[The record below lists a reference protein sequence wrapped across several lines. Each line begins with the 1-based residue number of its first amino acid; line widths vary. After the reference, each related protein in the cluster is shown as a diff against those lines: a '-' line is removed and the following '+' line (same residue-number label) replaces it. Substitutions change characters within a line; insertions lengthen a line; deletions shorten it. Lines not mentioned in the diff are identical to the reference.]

1 MLIFQ
6 VQREVLESHIQCETS
21 HHLHLSCCKLNGTQ
35 DEVRKL
41 QTKVRKLVEREN
53 IRHNEIEERVQA
65 LENYL
70 EERMQARQNQS
81 EERAQA
87 LENRF
92 EERVQ
97 ALQNHLEER
106 VNVLTDINHKLKGDL
121 NTTRMA
127 LLFCSAVL
135 IVIIAVLL
143 GRLETKL
150 EQINGLQNK
159 LTRKVGEVEKILEF
173 KVTDVRG
180 QLVNDMNEVKKSLE
194 TKLEEQIDGVQNK
207 LKRKLGEVE
216 KILEFNVPDV
226 RGQLMKDLTDKVE
239 DLEKMSVSNM
249 SVIN

>member
-21 HHLHLSCCKLNGTQ
+21 HHLHLSCCQLNGTQ

-53 IRHNEIEERVQA
+53 IRHNEIEQRV
-65 LENYL
+65 
-70 EERMQARQNQS
+70 QARQNH
-81 EERAQA
+81 
-87 LENRF
+87 L

-97 ALQNHLEER
+97 ALQNHFEER

-150 EQINGLQNK
+150 EEQINGLQNK

-194 TKLEEQIDGVQNK
+194 TKIEEQINGVQNK
-207 LKRKLGEVE
+207 LIRKV
-216 KILEFNVPDV
+216 IDV
-226 RGQLMKDLTDKVE
+226 RGQLMKDLTVKVE
-239 DLEKMSVSNM
+239 HLEKMSVSNM
-249 SVIN
+249 GQLKIT

>member
-53 IRHNEIEERVQA
+53 IRHNEIEQRV
-65 LENYL
+65 
-70 EERMQARQNQS
+70 QARQNH
-81 EERAQA
+81 
-87 LENRF
+87 L

-97 ALQNHLEER
+97 ALQNHFEER

-135 IVIIAVLL
+135 IVINAVLL

-150 EQINGLQNK
+150 GEQINGVQNELK
-159 LTRKVGEVEKILEF
+159 LKVGEVEKILEF

-194 TKLEEQIDGVQNK
+194 TKLEEQINGVQNK
-207 LKRKLGEVE
+207 LIRKVT
-216 KILEFNVPDV
+216 DV
-226 RGQLMKDLTDKVE
+226 RGQLMKDLTVKVE
-239 DLEKMSVSNM
+239 HLEKMSVSNM
-249 SVIN
+249 YVNITCMSRWG

>member
-53 IRHNEIEERVQA
+53 IRHNEIEQRV
-65 LENYL
+65 
-70 EERMQARQNQS
+70 QARQNH
-81 EERAQA
+81 
-87 LENRF
+87 L

-97 ALQNHLEER
+97 ALQNHFEER

-150 EQINGLQNK
+150 GEQINGVQNELK
-159 LTRKVGEVEKILEF
+159 LKVGEVEKILEF

-194 TKLEEQIDGVQNK
+194 TKLKKQIDGVQNK
-207 LKRKLGEVE
+207 LKRKWGEVE
-216 KILEFNVPDV
+216 TTLEFNVPYV
-226 RGQLMKDLTDKVE
+226 RGQLMKDLKVKVE

>member
-53 IRHNEIEERVQA
+53 IRHNEIEQRV
-65 LENYL
+65 
-70 EERMQARQNQS
+70 QARQNH
-81 EERAQA
+81 
-87 LENRF
+87 L

-97 ALQNHLEER
+97 ALQNHFEER

-150 EQINGLQNK
+150 GEQINGVQNELK
-159 LTRKVGEVEKILEF
+159 LKVGEVEKILEF
-173 KVTDVRG
+173 KVTDVCG

-194 TKLEEQIDGVQNK
+194 TNLEEQINGVQNK
-207 LKRKLGEVE
+207 LIKKVT
-216 KILEFNVPDV
+216 DV
-226 RGQLMKDLTDKVE
+226 RGQLMKDLTVKVE
-239 DLEKMSVSNM
+239 HLEKMSVSNM
-249 SVIN
+249 YVTN

>member
-1 MLIFQ
+1 M
-6 VQREVLESHIQCETS
+6 LESHLQCETG
-21 HHLHLSCCKLNGTQ
+21 HHLNLSCCKLEGTQ

-41 QTKVRKLVEREN
+41 QTEVRELREREN
-53 IRHNEIEERVQA
+53 IRHNEIEERDQARQNHLEGRAQA
-65 LENYL
+65 LENCF
-70 EERMQARQNQS
+70 EERMQARQNHS

-97 ALQNHLEER
+97 GLQNHFEER

-127 LLFCSAVL
+127 LFFCSAVL

-143 GRLETKL
+143 GRLEAKRE
-150 EQINGLQNK
+150 EQINGVQNK

-180 QLVNDMNEVKKSLE
+180 QLMKDMNEVKKSLE
-194 TKLEEQIDGVQNK
+194 VK
-207 LKRKLGEVE
+207 
-216 KILEFNVPDV
+216 
-226 RGQLMKDLTDKVE
+226 ME
-239 DLEKMSVSNM
+239 DLEESVSNACKE
-249 SVIN
+249 NN

>member
-53 IRHNEIEERVQA
+53 IRHNEIEQRV
-65 LENYL
+65 
-70 EERMQARQNQS
+70 QARQNH
-81 EERAQA
+81 
-87 LENRF
+87 L

-97 ALQNHLEER
+97 ALQNHFEER

-127 LLFCSAVL
+127 LLFFSAVL

-150 EQINGLQNK
+150 EEQINGLQNK

-194 TKLEEQIDGVQNK
+194 TKLKEQIDGVQNK
-207 LKRKLGEVE
+207 LKRKWGEVE
-216 KILEFNVPDV
+216 KTLKFNVPYV
-226 RGQLMKDLTDKVE
+226 RGQLMKDLKVKVE

>member
-53 IRHNEIEERVQA
+53 IRHNEIEQRV
-65 LENYL
+65 
-70 EERMQARQNQS
+70 QARQNH
-81 EERAQA
+81 
-87 LENRF
+87 L

-97 ALQNHLEER
+97 ALQNHFEER
-106 VNVLTDINHKLKGDL
+106 VNLLTDINHKLKSDL

-127 LLFCSAVL
+127 LLFFSAVL

-150 EQINGLQNK
+150 
-159 LTRKVGEVEKILEF
+159 
-173 KVTDVRG
+173 
-180 QLVNDMNEVKKSLE
+180 KK
-194 TKLEEQIDGVQNK
+194 QIDGVQNK
-207 LKRKLGEVE
+207 LKRKWGEVE
-216 KILEFNVPDV
+216 KTLEFNVPYV
-226 RGQLMKDLTDKVE
+226 RGQLMKDLKVKVE

>member
-6 VQREVLESHIQCETS
+6 VQREVLESHIQCETN

-53 IRHNEIEERVQA
+53 IRHNEIEQRV
-65 LENYL
+65 
-70 EERMQARQNQS
+70 QARQNH
-81 EERAQA
+81 
-87 LENRF
+87 L

-97 ALQNHLEER
+97 ALQNHFEER

-127 LLFCSAVL
+127 LLLCSAVL
-135 IVIIAVLL
+135 IVINAVLL

-150 EQINGLQNK
+150 GEQINGVQNELK
-159 LTRKVGEVEKILEF
+159 LKVDEVEKILEF

-194 TKLEEQIDGVQNK
+194 TKLEEQINGVQNK
-207 LKRKLGEVE
+207 LIRKVT
-216 KILEFNVPDV
+216 DV
-226 RGQLMKDLTDKVE
+226 RGQLMKDLTVKVE
-239 DLEKMSVSNM
+239 HLEKMSVSNM
-249 SVIN
+249 YVIN

>member
-1 MLIFQ
+1 M
-6 VQREVLESHIQCETS
+6 
-21 HHLHLSCCKLNGTQ
+21 
-35 DEVRKL
+35 
-41 QTKVRKLVEREN
+41 EREN

-65 LENYL
+65 LENYF
-70 EERMQARQNQS
+70 EERMQARQNQL

-92 EERVQ
+92 
-97 ALQNHLEER
+97 EER

-150 EQINGLQNK
+150 EEQINGVQNK

-173 KVTDVRG
+173 KVTDAVRG

-226 RGQLMKDLTDKVE
+226 RGQLMKDLTVKVE

-249 SVIN
+249 PVIN

>member
-21 HHLHLSCCKLNGTQ
+21 HHLHLNCCKLNGTQ

-41 QTKVRKLVEREN
+41 QTKVRKHVEREN
-53 IRHNEIEERVQA
+53 IRHNEIEQRVQARQNHLEERVQA
-65 LENYL
+65 LENH
-70 EERMQARQNQS
+70 
-81 EERAQA
+81 
-87 LENRF
+87 F

-97 ALQNHLEER
+97 ALQNHFEER

-150 EQINGLQNK
+150 EEQINGLQNK

-180 QLVNDMNEVKKSLE
+180 QLMKDTNKVKKSL
-194 TKLEEQIDGVQNK
+194 TI
-207 LKRKLGEVE
+207 
-216 KILEFNVPDV
+216 
-226 RGQLMKDLTDKVE
+226 KVE
-239 DLEKMSVSNM
+239 DLEKSVSSM
-249 SVIN
+249 YVIN

>member
-41 QTKVRKLVEREN
+41 QTKVRKFVEREN
-53 IRHNEIEERVQA
+53 IHHNEIEQRV
-65 LENYL
+65 
-70 EERMQARQNQS
+70 QARQNH
-81 EERAQA
+81 
-87 LENRF
+87 L

-97 ALQNHLEER
+97 ALQNHFEER

-121 NTTRMA
+121 NTTRKA
-127 LLFCSAVL
+127 LLFCSVVL
-135 IVIIAVLL
+135 IIIIAVLL

-150 EQINGLQNK
+150 EEQINGVQNK

-180 QLVNDMNEVKKSLE
+180 QLMKDTNKVKKSL
-194 TKLEEQIDGVQNK
+194 TV
-207 LKRKLGEVE
+207 
-216 KILEFNVPDV
+216 
-226 RGQLMKDLTDKVE
+226 KVE
-239 DLEKMSVSNM
+239 DLEKSVSSM
-249 SVIN
+249 YVIN

>member
-41 QTKVRKLVEREN
+41 QTKVRKFVEREN
-53 IRHNEIEERVQA
+53 IHHNEIEQRV
-65 LENYL
+65 
-70 EERMQARQNQS
+70 QARQNH
-81 EERAQA
+81 
-87 LENRF
+87 L

-97 ALQNHLEER
+97 ALQNHFEER

-127 LLFCSAVL
+127 LLFCSVVL
-135 IVIIAVLL
+135 IIIIAVLL

-150 EQINGLQNK
+150 EEQINGVQNK

-180 QLVNDMNEVKKSLE
+180 QLMKDTNKVKKSL
-194 TKLEEQIDGVQNK
+194 TV
-207 LKRKLGEVE
+207 
-216 KILEFNVPDV
+216 
-226 RGQLMKDLTDKVE
+226 KVE
-239 DLEKMSVSNM
+239 DLEKSVSSM
-249 SVIN
+249 YVIN

>member
-6 VQREVLESHIQCETS
+6 IQREVLESHIQCETS

-53 IRHNEIEERVQA
+53 IRHNEIEQRV
-65 LENYL
+65 
-70 EERMQARQNQS
+70 QARQNH
-81 EERAQA
+81 
-87 LENRF
+87 L

-97 ALQNHLEER
+97 ALQNHFEER

-127 LLFCSAVL
+127 LLFFSAVL

-150 EQINGLQNK
+150 EEQINGLQNK

-194 TKLEEQIDGVQNK
+194 TKLKKQIDGVQNK
-207 LKRKLGEVE
+207 LKRKWGEVE
-216 KILEFNVPDV
+216 KTLEFNVPYV
-226 RGQLMKDLTDKVE
+226 RGQLMKDLKVKVE

>member
-21 HHLHLSCCKLNGTQ
+21 HNLHLSCCKLNGTQ

-53 IRHNEIEERVQA
+53 IRHNEIEQRV
-65 LENYL
+65 
-70 EERMQARQNQS
+70 QARQNH
-81 EERAQA
+81 
-87 LENRF
+87 L

-97 ALQNHLEER
+97 ALQNHFEER
-106 VNVLTDINHKLKGDL
+106 VNLLTDINHKLKGDL

-127 LLFCSAVL
+127 LLFFSAVL

-150 EQINGLQNK
+150 EEQINGLQNK

-194 TKLEEQIDGVQNK
+194 TKLKEQIDGVQNK
-207 LKRKLGEVE
+207 LKRKLGKVE

-226 RGQLMKDLTDKVE
+226 RGQLMKDLTVKVE